1 MEDINK
7 VLENLIEEFKVI
19 DGVSAIAFAGSNT
32 SNRGDSLSDIDIDIF
47 TNENIS
53 VEKRNEIISKYSKE
67 KEVGKDHWGQCDEFL
82 LNGFNKTIDLAYFDI
97 NWIEDILDNILINH
111 KAQIGYSTCFWHNV
125 KNLNIVFDKDK
136 KLTKLKEKSYIDY
149 PKELKESIIS
159 ANMKLLK
166 GDFSSYYVQ
175 IEKAIKREDIN
186 SINHR
191 LAGFMASYFDIL
203 FAVNEMPNPGEKR
216 LVSIIKDNAKFIPN
230 NFEENVNKAFKL
242 GGECNFELLEILD
255 RLIKNLKAI
264 I

>member
-1 MEDINK
+1 MGEINK
-7 VLENLIEEFKVI
+7 ALDKLIEEFKVI
-19 DGVSAIAFAGSNT
+19 DGVSAMAFAGSNT

-47 TNENIS
+47 TSKDIS
-53 VEKRNEIISKYSKE
+53 VEKRNEIISKYSTK

-82 LNGFNKTIDLAYFDI
+82 LNGFNKIIDLAYFDI
-97 NWIEDILDNILINH
+97 NWIEDILENILINH

-125 KNLNIVFDKDK
+125 KNLDIIFDKDG
-136 KLTKLKEKSYIDY
+136 KLTELKEKTNIDY
-149 PKELKESIIS
+149 PKELKENIIS
-159 ANMKLLK
+159 DNMKILK

-191 LAGFMASYFDIL
+191 LSGFMASYFDIL
-203 FAVNEMPNPGEKR
+203 FAVNEIPNPGEKR
-216 LVSIIKDNAKFIPN
+216 LISIIKDKAKLIPN
-230 NFEENVNKAFKL
+230 NFEEDINKAFKL